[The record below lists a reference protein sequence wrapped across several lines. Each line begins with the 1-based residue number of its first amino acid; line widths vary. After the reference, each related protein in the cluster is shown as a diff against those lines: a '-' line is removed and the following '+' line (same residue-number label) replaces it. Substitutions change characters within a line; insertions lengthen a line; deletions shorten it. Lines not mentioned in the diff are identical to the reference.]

1 VIKPTD
7 PSELVEEIKD
17 DVSSGKM
24 KWRVHGDTP
33 DLPARWCVKGVI
45 PETGIGILSGQWGTF
60 KTTIAL
66 DLSISVMT
74 GTPFAGRYR
83 IKRQGAVA
91 FVALEGA
98 GMTGT
103 RLATL
108 AKARGFDEPLPF
120 IWCDSCPSLTSANAA
135 KEIVAALQ
143 SGIAQLSGKPVSLI
157 WIDTIATA
165 AGYNKSGD
173 DNDAAVTQK
182 VMNTLASVARQTG
195 AFAIGIDHFGKVV
208 DTGTRGSSAK
218 EGAVDTVLA
227 ALGSRDLNG
236 SITETRLAL
245 RKQRDGISG
254 TELPYVAEVIETG
267 RDEDGDPIT
276 AIVLT
281 WNEPTQTKGG
291 TPEDRWPKSLR
302 LFRRILVSALTT
314 GGQELHTNDNIIP
327 AVPVDA
333 IRREFYRQH
342 ASDGSED
349 QRKAARQKAFVRA
362 LKEAQARN
370 LIGCCEIDK
379 TQWVWLVQPETEG

>member
-1 VIKPTD
+1 MNKPID
-7 PSELVEEIKD
+7 PGDLVEELKD
-17 DVSSGKM
+17 DVPSGKT
-24 KWRVHGDTP
+24 KWRAHGDMP
-33 DLPARWCVKGVI
+33 DLPVRWCVKGVI

-74 GTPFAGRYR
+74 GTPFADRYR

-91 FVALEGA
+91 YIALEGA
-98 GMTGT
+98 GMIGT

-120 IWCDSCPSLTSANAA
+120 IWCDTSPALTSPNAA
-135 KEIVAALQ
+135 NEIVAGLQ
-143 SGIAQLSGKPVSLI
+143 SGIEQLSAKPLSLI

-173 DNDAAVTQK
+173 DNDAAATQK

-195 AFAIGIDHFGKVV
+195 AFVIGIDHFGKVI

-236 SITETRLAL
+236 TITETRLAL

-276 AIVLT
+276 AIALT
-281 WNEPTQTKGG
+281 WIEPTLTKDG

-302 LFRRILVSALTT
+302 LFRRILASALTAA
-314 GGQELHTNDNIIP
+314 GQQIQGNANTVR
-327 AVPVDA
+327 AVRVDVV
-333 IRREFYRQH
+333 RLEFYRQH
-342 ASDGSED
+342 ASDGNEE
-349 QRKAARQKAFVRA
+349 QRKEARRKAFYRA
-362 LKEAQARN
+362 LKDAQARH
-370 LIGCCEIDK
+370 LISCCEIEGE
-379 TQWVWLVQPETEG
+379 QWVWIEI